1 MDCSNSQS
9 QAHSQAQAKTLTDSL
24 NSLRSG
30 FRLSSKCL
38 GVGVLLL
45 AMEAPVLAHLTHA
58 LEAPTTETELI
69 EAKTEPETPVL
80 EPEVEAT
87 ASDEIEDLADAMA
100 DVVLGEDALIE
111 DETAVVESNG
121 DEIFSDA
128 ELSAE
133 DELETGAGTEETS
146 IEAIFESARSETEPE
161 ETNELEAPEEQ
172 IVKTPEINTDTDDSE
187 VEATESVA
195 DESISPEDSDPAEA
209 ELAGD
214 EGEDGSEVAEAEAPI
229 PTLADRCAAPEATLF
244 PPEPEVTEEGELA
257 EGEADRV
264 EAGEEAIA
272 ETPIESNEA
281 DPTADNPETA
291 SSEASDLETATE
303 PPAEETSAE
312 PDSPEEVAVVEPDTD
327 VEDLDQEAKAEAAAK
342 AAQEKEIV
350 CALYKADQQY
360 QAGELAEAKATYQ
373 LAKDPFAAE
382 AKTLGIE
389 QKPAITDPEA
399 LSAGGRVYLRE
410 AAAGREQNL
419 ETRVLVPLD
428 LLVKQHPEFI
438 PGQVQLSEALVEAGR
453 SEDALALLED
463 ASGRYPNEPELIKAH
478 IALASKEGEWMD
490 AVMLARRFA
499 QLNPEHPQAEEFVAL
514 AEENMTLFQGDVRD
528 RLRAN
533 TIANVLTGAVSVALT
548 GSIWNSLSS
557 IQTTALM
564 LRGEEGVGN
573 GISKSIKRQVELVED
588 EEIVD
593 YIQAMG
599 EELVA
604 VSGREEFNYEFN
616 ILMDPNLNAFA
627 LPGGKIFV
635 NAGAIAKTRSKA
647 ELAGLLSHE
656 LAHAVLSHGFRL
668 VSDGSLLSDLS
679 RFVPYG
685 GYASNL
691 VVLNYSR
698 DMEREADE
706 LGARILTSA
715 GYAADG
721 LHGLMKT
728 LGEQNTRKPLFAWMS
743 THPETDERVENLEE
757 QISQEGLDRY
767 QFEGVEEHF
776 RMRVKVM
783 RLIEEWKE
791 RKAKEE
797 EERPWWR

>member
-30 FRLSSKCL
+30 FKLSSKCL
-38 GVGVLLL
+38 GMGVLLL
-45 AMEAPVLAHLTHA
+45 AMEAPVLAHITHA
-58 LEAPTTETELI
+58 LEAPITETELI

-111 DETAVVESNG
+111 EETAVAETQAEEV
-121 DEIFSDA
+121 FADA

-133 DELETGAGTEETS
+133 DELETGAETEETS
-146 IEAIFESARSETEPE
+146 IEAILEAARSETEQAEAP
-161 ETNELEAPEEQ
+161 ELEAPEEQ
-172 IVKTPEINTDTDDSE
+172 IVKTPEADAEIGSSE
-187 VEATESVA
+187 AETVESVA
-195 DESISPEDSDPAEA
+195 DESISPENSDLSET
-209 ELAGD
+209 ELA
-214 EGEDGSEVAEAEAPI
+214 EEEDGSEIAEAEAPI

-244 PPEPEVTEEGELA
+244 PPEPEEVTEEGELA
-257 EGEADRV
+257 EGEEGV
-264 EAGEEAIA
+264 SEEGQEAIA
-272 ETPIESNEA
+272 ETPIESDEA
-281 DPTADNPETA
+281 DPNADNPETA

-303 PPAEETSAE
+303 SPAEETAVE

-327 VEDLDQEAKAEAAAK
+327 IEDLDQEAKAEVAAK
-342 AAQEKEIV
+342 AAEEKELV

-382 AKTLGIE
+382 AKTLGLV

-410 AAAGREQNL
+410 AAAGQEQNL

-453 SEDALALLED
+453 SEEALALLEE
-463 ASGRYPNEPELIKAH
+463 ASGRYPNEPGLIKAH
-478 IALASKEGEWMD
+478 IDLASDQGEWMD

-499 QLNPEHPQAEEFVAL
+499 QLNPDHPQAEEFVAL
-514 AEENMTLFQGDVRD
+514 AEENMALFQSDTRD

-599 EELVA
+599 DELVA
-604 VSGREEFNYEFN
+604 VAGRDEFNYEFN

-668 VSDGSLLSDLS
+668 VSDGSLISDLS

-685 GYASNL
+685 GYVSNL

-706 LGARILTSA
+706 LGARILASA

-728 LGEQNTRKPLFAWMS
+728 LGEQDTRKPLFAWMS
-743 THPETDERVENLEE
+743 THPETDERVGNLEE
-757 QISQEGLDRY
+757 QISQEGLERY

-791 RKAKEE
+791 QKAKEE